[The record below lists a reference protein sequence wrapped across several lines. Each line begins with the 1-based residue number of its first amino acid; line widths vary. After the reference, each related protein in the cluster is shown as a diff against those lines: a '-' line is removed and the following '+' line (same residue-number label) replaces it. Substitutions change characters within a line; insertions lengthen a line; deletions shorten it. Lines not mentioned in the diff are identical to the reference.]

1 MSGKKSRALLTTRSA
16 LIFLISFLVAAAAGG
31 LTYVSTHDA
40 AESLI
45 AAGVAAGGSLGLF
58 PTIIE

>member
-1 MSGKKSRALLTTRSA
+1 MPRKQSRALLTTRSA
-16 LIFLISFLVAAAAGG
+16 VIFLISLLIAATCGG
-31 LTYVSTHDA
+31 LTYISTHDV

-58 PTIIE
+58 PAIIE

>member
-1 MSGKKSRALLTTRSA
+1 
-16 LIFLISFLVAAAAGG
+16 LIFVITFLVAASAGG
-31 LTYVSTHDA
+31 LTYMSTHNVA
-40 AESLI
+40 GALI